1 MINPLMNMDYPDP
14 DVIRVEDTY
23 YMVSTTMHFMP
34 GGVLLKSYDLMNWEI
49 VSYIYDTLDDTPA
62 QMLDGEKNIYGQGMW
77 APSLRYHKGM
87 FYVLFAAND
96 THKTYLYRAADVC
109 GPWEKSY
116 IEGFYHDSSLFFDDD
131 DRVYIIYG
139 NKSIR
144 ITELDSG
151 LNGPKAGGLDRIIV
165 EDTGHPGLGFEGT
178 HFYKINGRYYSFF
191 IHSLRDR
198 WFRTEACYTSD
209 SLEGEFTGGD
219 VLQDD
224 MGHRGAGVAQGG
236 IVDTPDGEWYAVLFQ
251 DRGAVGRIPVLV
263 PVRWE
268 NDYPIFGVDGRVP
281 REINVKSTRPDYKYS
296 PLYESDKFDYIS
308 GKDGRY
314 EIKKVWQWN
323 HAPKRELYSFEERK
337 GVFRVYSGK
346 ICSNLTQAYNI
357 LTQRTYDSYSEVS
370 VIVDAEGINE
380 GDYAG
385 ICAFQGLYAAIAV
398 TKDSQ
403 GYELVM
409 LGKDIEDCA
418 GGINPRNVEERVYD
432 RHRIDSPAVRL
443 KCSFDCRC
451 GKDEARFFYESSEG
465 WKELGHGKKMQFT
478 LDHFTG
484 CRYGLFYYSTIV
496 EKGHA
501 DFMDFVYEVSE
512 SSRSLE

>member
-34 GGVLLKSYDLMNWEI
+34 GGAVLKSYDLMNWEI
-49 VSYIYDTLDDTPA
+49 ASYIYDTLDDTPA

-77 APSLRYHKGM
+77 APSIRYHKGM

-151 LNGPKAGGLDRIIV
+151 LNGPKEGGLDRIIV
-165 EDTGHPGLGFEGT
+165 EDAGHPGLGFEGT

-224 MGHRGAGVAQGG
+224 MGYRGAGVAQGG

-268 NDYPIFGVDGRVP
+268 NDYPVFGVDGKVP
-281 REINVKSTRPDYKYS
+281 LEMNVKSTRPDYEYS
-296 PLYESDKFDYIS
+296 PLYESDNFDYTS
-308 GKDGRY
+308 DKDGRY
-314 EIKKVWQWN
+314 DMKKVWQWN
-323 HAPKRELYSFEERK
+323 HAPKSELYTFEERK
-337 GVFRVYSGK
+337 GALRLYSGK
-346 ICSNLTQAYNI
+346 ICSSLTHAYNT
-357 LTQRTYDSYSEVS
+357 LTQRTYDSFSEVS
-370 VIVDAEGINE
+370 VTVDAECINE

-385 ICAFQGLYAAIAV
+385 ICALQGLYAAIAV

-418 GGINPRNVEERVYD
+418 GGVKPCDVAERVYD
-432 RHRIDSPAVRL
+432 RHRISGPAVRL
-443 KCSFDCRC
+443 KCSFDCRD
-451 GKDEARFFYESSEG
+451 GKDEARFFYECSEG
-465 WKELGHGKKMQFT
+465 WKELGDGKKMQFT
-478 LDHFTG
+478 LDHFAG

-501 DFMDFVYEVSE
+501 DFMKFVYTVLE
-512 SSRSLE
+512 SAGSVK